1 VQKACSGPQPEVE
14 VTYDHPRSLQKHRQV
29 ARCHPGEI
37 ARMFFYIRA
46 DGTVRI
52 PKRHARHVAQISRA
66 LLAADR
72 RLRPLCPIAETTA
85 PAPGVAA
92 HEHRP
97 NPRRWT
103 AGLTRNDRIKALY

>member
-1 VQKACSGPQPEVE
+1 
-14 VTYDHPRSLQKHRQV
+14 
-29 ARCHPGEI
+29 
-37 ARMFFYIRA
+37 MFFYIRA